1 LERSR
6 ASFKRSPARRSSG
19 KSSAAVL
26 NCLFKA
32 TDADVNEGT
41 LYKDLSAQ
49 FSRGLFG
56 RVIELGQRRVRVSAL
71 EECEDQAQSRL
82 GRAYVQLPGLGDGDR
97 GGVGVVW
104 RRSAG
109 QSREPPDRPCDGPP
123 TLPPR
128 QLHDRRALP
137 MRLLQPER
145 VVDNCREGAFGRVE

>member
-1 LERSR
+1 MQHLSCRDPTFERPVQVQGLVEIPFGESELTAVGMEDSTIGEKPR
-6 ASFKRSPARRSSG
+6 FVQAVAGTAEQR

-97 GGVGVVW
+97 
-104 RRSAG
+104 A
-109 QSREPPDRPCDGPP
+109 
-123 TLPPR
+123 
-128 QLHDRRALP
+128 A
-137 MRLLQPER
+137 
-145 VVDNCREGAFGRVE
+145 